1 MNVRLAVLLTLVTA
15 GVAEPAASAQTAKRS
30 VAAPAC
36 AAGSPAF
43 VRSLQV
49 ELAAIGPDCCV
60 LAAAGEIA
68 LALDPCDPEAA
79 QIEIVVTDPA
89 RGRTERRA
97 LPLGDVTPAAR
108 PRTLALAVAE
118 LVRTVTAAPVAP
130 VASPPPPPPVSPSPA
145 SLRATLG
152 AEVELRAY
160 PRRDTELWGGR
171 LIGAAATERWFGAV
185 ALTAAAGRET
195 FPLGDV
201 ATRFVGVGLSAGP
214 RLARGRVALALG
226 ATGELGWGWAAGET
240 PAPGIATGD
249 GAALV
254 ASLGARA
261 TLAVAV
267 APNVLP
273 HFELRA
279 AVEGGGVVHGLR
291 AEVAGSPPAGLG
303 GPYVIV
309 GLGFGVGWPL

>member
-1 MNVRLAVLLTLVTA
+1 MSVRLAVLLALLTG

-36 AAGSPAF
+36 AAGPTAF
-43 VRSLQV
+43 ARSLQV

-60 LAAAGEIA
+60 LAETGEIA

-79 QIEIVVTDPA
+79 QIAIVVADPA
-89 RGRTERRA
+89 RGRSERRE
-97 LPLGDVTPAAR
+97 LPLGDVTPPAR

-118 LVRTVTAAPVAP
+118 LVRTVTAQPVITP
-130 VASPPPPPPVSPSPA
+130 VASTPPPPPAP
-145 SLRATLG
+145 LRASLG
-152 AEVELRAY
+152 AEAELRAY

-171 LIGAAATERWFGAV
+171 LIGAAATERWFGAL
-185 ALTAAAGRET
+185 ALTAATGRET
-195 FPLGDV
+195 FALGAV
-201 ATRFVGVGLSAGP
+201 AMRFVGVGLSAGP

-226 ATGELGWGWAAGET
+226 ATGELGWGWAAGEAA
-240 PAPGIATGD
+240 APGIATGD

-261 TLAVAV
+261 TLAVSV
-267 APNVLP
+267 SP
-273 HFELRA
+273 HLQLRA

-291 AEVAGSPPAGLG
+291 AEVAGSAPAGMG